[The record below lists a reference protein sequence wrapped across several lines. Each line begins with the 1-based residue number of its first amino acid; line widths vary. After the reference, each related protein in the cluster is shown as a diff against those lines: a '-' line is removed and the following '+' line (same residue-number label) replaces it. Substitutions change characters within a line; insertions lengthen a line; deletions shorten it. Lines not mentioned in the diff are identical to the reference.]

1 MKRTILENDINIFL
15 CKNRTKV
22 NDVIKYFKE
31 NNIIKKKKINIKLVK
46 TISSPSWITSLIR
59 LKDGR
64 VASSSNY
71 QKLICSCSAISIY
84 APSNDYQYEEIIERH
99 SKKIPSICELDDG
112 IVSCTSGSSD
122 FSINIGNYIFKDVHN
137 NYINKVIASHHTI
150 ATCSE
155 DKTIKIFDCNTNNPW
170 DGVAQQTIV
179 TLELKGHT
187 DNVYSL
193 LYIEDRNI
201 LISGSKDRTLRLWLP
216 PCQCTTVIEGVECC
230 SPNSLY
236 QIDKERVIVGG
247 ENSFCIVNI
256 NV

>member
-1 MKRTILENDINIFL
+1 MGW
-15 CKNRTKV
+15 C
-22 NDVIKYFKE
+22 
-31 NNIIKKKKINIKLVK
+31 
-46 TISSPSWITSLIR
+46 
-59 LKDGR
+59 
-64 VASSSNY
+64 
-71 QKLICSCSAISIY
+71 CS
-84 APSNDYQYEEIIERH
+84 
-99 SKKIPSICELDDG
+99 
-112 IVSCTSGSSD
+112 
-122 FSINIGNYIFKDVHN
+122 
-137 NYINKVIASHHTI
+137 
-150 ATCSE
+150 
-155 DKTIKIFDCNTNNPW
+155 TNNS
-170 DGVAQQTIV
+170 I
-179 TLELKGHT
+179 LELKGHT

>member
-1 MKRTILENDINIFL
+1 M
-15 CKNRTKV
+15 
-22 NDVIKYFKE
+22 
-31 NNIIKKKKINIKLVK
+31 
-46 TISSPSWITSLIR
+46 
-59 LKDGR
+59 
-64 VASSSNY
+64 
-71 QKLICSCSAISIY
+71 CSCSAISIY
-84 APSNDYQYEEIIERH
+84 APSNDYQCEEIIERH

-137 NYINKVIASHHTI
+137 NYINKVIASHNTI

-179 TLELKGHT
+179 TLELMGHT